1 MRALFDIGGTHIR
14 IGVAKTFDT
23 LDNSVIVHTPQDFF
37 EGMDVLI
44 KNIQELAKGEKI
56 TAVAGGIAGPLD
68 SPKNMLVSS
77 PNLPLWVGKPITAT
91 ISEKLKAPVFLQN
104 DAAMGGLGEA
114 VYGAGKGKSIVA
126 YLAVGTGVG
135 GVRIVDG
142 KIDMNVNGFEPG
154 HQIIVIDG
162 KEDACGPKGHLEAY
176 ISGKAL
182 KALHGKAPED
192 IVDSAVW
199 HEVARFL
206 AIGLN
211 NTIVHW
217 SPDVVVLTG
226 SVGLHI
232 PLDVVT
238 EYLSTLMTIFPTLPQ
253 IVYGTLAKLSGL
265 YGSLQ
270 YLKTQEQA

>member
-1 MRALFDIGGTHIR
+1 MRAVFDIGGTHIR
-14 IGVAKTFDT
+14 IGVAKGFDAI
-23 LDNSVIVHTPQDFF
+23 DESIIVHTPQDFF
-37 EGMDVLI
+37 EGMDVLL
-44 KNIQELAKGEKI
+44 KNIQELAKGEKV

-68 SPKNMLVSS
+68 DKKEMLVSS
-77 PNLPLWVGKPITAT
+77 PNLPLWVGKPLVKTV
-91 ISEKLKAPVFLQN
+91 SEKLKAPVFLQN

-114 VYGAGKGKSIVA
+114 VYGAGKGRNIVA
-126 YLAVGTGVG
+126 YIAIGTGVG
-135 GVRIVDG
+135 GARIVDG
-142 KIDMNVNGFEPG
+142 KIDANAYGFEPG

-192 IVDSAVW
+192 IADPAVW

-206 AIGLN
+206 AVGLN

-217 SPDVVVLTG
+217 SPDVVVITG

-232 PLDVVT
+232 PLGSVA
-238 EYLSTLMTIFPTLPQ
+238 EHLSALMTIFPTHPQ
-253 IVYGTLAKLSGL
+253 IVYGTLGKLSGL

-270 YLKTQEQA
+270 YLKTQEK